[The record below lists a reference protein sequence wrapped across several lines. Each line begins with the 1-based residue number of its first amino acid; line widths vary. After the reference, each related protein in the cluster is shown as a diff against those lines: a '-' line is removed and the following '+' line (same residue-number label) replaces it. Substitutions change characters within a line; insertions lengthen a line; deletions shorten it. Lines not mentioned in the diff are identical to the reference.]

1 VTRQAAFAN
10 NWAMGST
17 CLRSRYIR
25 AGALEEDLTLAP
37 FAGLEE
43 LFGFISNLFR
53 AQILLPRVIE
63 AEAGIARAVVLE
75 ERALARKQKPFILLA
90 VAAAYQ
96 NTYCI
101 AAWHRM
107 LQVWGLAERQ
117 LDHIIIDHHQADLS
131 AADAALLDF
140 ALKLATDAPWV
151 SGRDV
156 AALSQCGF
164 ADEAILEAILVTALS
179 NLLCTLSIGLSP
191 TPDFE
196 PRAIPSRRN
205 TSPSDKR
212 ASYNGGISGPY
223 LRRVELTPDS
233 FPPFAFLL
241 ERFGFIPDLFRAQTL
256 RPDVIEAEAGMI
268 RNVLVPDDILSRR
281 QKECILLVGSA
292 ANLNTYCVAAHCEML
307 RGMGVSLE
315 ESDQIA
321 IDHHHA
327 DLSRANKA
335 LLDFALKLTVRP
347 LEFHSNDTDNLRRHG
362 FFEKQILEA
371 IVTTGI
377 NNFLNTL
384 QMGLGTTPDVEPVR
398 VFGLKEAHLP
408 VDREGLAEGA
418 PVDPDAELV
427 VRVQKGDLNAF
438 EELAISHSR
447 RVYRTLI
454 SIIGNVQEA
463 QDAMQDSFLKAFEHI
478 GDFQGRSKFST
489 WLTSIASNTAL
500 QRLRERR
507 RLEGLD
513 DAGDEAECRLRQVR
527 AWDADPEQLYSQ
539 AERRRL
545 VESALMKIPSK
556 YRVVLVLRDLE
567 QLSTEEAAAALG
579 LAIPGLKARLFRA
592 RMMLREA
599 LSPHFAMRDQRTNL

>member
-1 VTRQAAFAN
+1 MRNLQDAELDVTF
-10 NWAMGST
+10 
-17 CLRSRYIR
+17 
-25 AGALEEDLTLAP
+25 AP
-37 FAGLEE
+37 FAYLQT
-43 LFGFISNLFR
+43 LFGFVPNLFR
-53 AQILLPRVIE
+53 VQALLPRVIE
-63 AEAGIARAVVLE
+63 AEAGIVSAVLLE
-75 ERALARKQKPFILLA
+75 ERTLSRNQKLFILLA

-96 NTYCI
+96 NTYCVT
-101 AAWHRM
+101 AWYRM
-107 LQVWGLAERQ
+107 LQVRGIAERQ
-117 LDHIIIDHHQADLS
+117 LDLIIIDHQQAGLS

-151 SGRDV
+151 SGTDI

-164 ADEAILEAILVTALS
+164 RDVAILEAILVTALS

-196 PRAIPSRRN
+196 PRAIPRRRN
-205 TSPSDKR
+205 ISLSGKR
-212 ASYNGGISGPY
+212 SSYVGGISGPY
-223 LRRVELTPDS
+223 LQRAELTADNLPS
-233 FPPFAFLL
+233 FAFFL
-241 ERFGFIPDLFRAQTL
+241 ERFGFIPNLFRAQTL
-256 RPDVIEAEAGMI
+256 RPDLIEAEAEMV
-268 RNVLVPDDILSRR
+268 RKVLVPEDILSHK
-281 QKECILLVGSA
+281 QKESIFLVGSA
-292 ANLNTYCVAAHCEML
+292 ANLNTYCVANHCEML

-321 IDHHHA
+321 IDHHQA
-327 DLSRANKA
+327 DLSGADKA

-347 LEFHSNDTDNLRRHG
+347 FEFHSDDIDSLRRHG
-362 FFEKQILEA
+362 FSEKHILEA
-371 IVTTGI
+371 VVTTGL
-377 NNFLNTL
+377 NNFFNTL

-398 VFGLKEAHLP
+398 IFGLKEAHLP
-408 VDREGLAEGA
+408 VDLGGLIEGA

-427 VRVQKGDLNAF
+427 VRVQEGDLDAF
-438 EELAISHSR
+438 EELVISHSR

-463 QDAMQDSFLKAFEHI
+463 QDAMQDTFLKAFEHI

-489 WLTSIASNTAL
+489 WLTSIASNTAV

-513 DAGDEAECRLRQVR
+513 DAADEAECRLRQVR

-567 QLSTEEAAAALG
+567 QLSTEEAATALG
-579 LAIPGLKARLFRA
+579 LAIPGLKARLLRA

-599 LSPHFAMRDQRTNL
+599 LSPHFTMRDQRTNL